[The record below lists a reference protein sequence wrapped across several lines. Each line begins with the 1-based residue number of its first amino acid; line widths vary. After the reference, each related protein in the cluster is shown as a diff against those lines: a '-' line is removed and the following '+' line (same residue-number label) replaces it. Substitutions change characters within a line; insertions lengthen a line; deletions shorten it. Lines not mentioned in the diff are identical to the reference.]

1 MTEFTLPSAGQF
13 ERIIEIM
20 AKKEQV
26 GPRDDIYNSPGP
38 QYLVAGNKNAG
49 FFGFV
54 KPSEF
59 GLISDGSGGTVF
71 NGSSLAQAVGISQ
84 GALMEVNT
92 PWMKFS
98 WNGKIL
104 FVPLKQIRRSI
115 SWDSIYQAGAG
126 YGTGKDI
133 SDGEAYMLENDS
145 YYNPEERVTQ
155 NANVTVDGKNY
166 IVRLMR
172 GAASDPQDSWN
183 DSDRGSVGPEN
194 EWNHLILPLHERAP
208 DNFNYNVYAG
218 TPTDDWDINLTDE
231 DLRTHYLLGLGSYSW
246 CQEYSDWISEDDNGE
261 QIRRVYRGGNG
272 VSYLSAFR
280 SSYAYGFRGWRP
292 VLELS

>member
-104 FVPLKQIRRSI
+104 FVPLKPIRRSI
-115 SWDSIYQAGAG
+115 SWDSIYQAGAV
-126 YGTGKDI
+126 YGTGTDI
-133 SDGEAYMLENDS
+133 SDGEAYMLENDP